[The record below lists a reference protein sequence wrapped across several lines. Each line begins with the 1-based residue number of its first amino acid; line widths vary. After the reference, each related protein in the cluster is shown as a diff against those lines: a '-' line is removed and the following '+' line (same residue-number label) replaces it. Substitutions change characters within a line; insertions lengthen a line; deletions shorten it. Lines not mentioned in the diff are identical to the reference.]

1 MSAEAVAQAAPPA
14 GNELDPLTD
23 SASISQFRAK
33 LVALARSRYRVT
45 RDEADEIVQTA
56 FAAYLQ
62 VRARYAHVADHG
74 AILGGIF
81 RNKCLTHL
89 GRVGREKQRLARYS
103 LTSDA
108 ARENQWIR
116 PSRPAEA
123 PSVLEEIVRCETR
136 REIRDA
142 IARLRPSSR
151 RLISLLVLGDLGRKR
166 LIDVLGVNKNTFDSR
181 LHACRA
187 ELRGLLR
194 GNDLAAWRPRTIGP
208 RAAKSCVPRDA
219 GSPRLVAAEAWR

>member
-1 MSAEAVAQAAPPA
+1 MSVAAVAHAA
-14 GNELDPLTD
+14 EDLDPLTD
-23 SASISQFRAK
+23 SESISQFRTK
-33 LVALARSRYRVT
+33 LVCLARSRYRVT
-45 RDEADEIVQTA
+45 RDEADEIVQTT
-56 FAAYLQ
+56 FTAYLQ

-89 GRVGREKQRLARYS
+89 VRSGREKRMLARYS
-103 LTSDA
+103 LTPDA
-108 ARENQWIR
+108 ARENPWIR
-116 PSRPAEA
+116 PSRPGES
-123 PSVLEEIVRCETR
+123 PSVLEEIVQCETR

-151 RLISLLVLGDLGRKR
+151 RLISLLVFGDLGRKG
-166 LIDVLGVNKNTFDSR
+166 LIDRLGLNKNTFDSR

-187 ELRGLLR
+187 ELRRLLR

-208 RAAKSCVPRDA
+208 RAAKACVPRSSSLRPVGPA
-219 GSPRLVAAEAWR
+219 VAAEI